1 MLVFWLRMLV
11 FASLFGLVWFVSDYD
26 YDYDY
31 GISGVGLFGNKWKDL
46 IVL

>member
-1 MLVFWLRMLV
+1 MLV
-11 FASLFGLVWFVSDYD
+11 FASLFGLVWFVSD